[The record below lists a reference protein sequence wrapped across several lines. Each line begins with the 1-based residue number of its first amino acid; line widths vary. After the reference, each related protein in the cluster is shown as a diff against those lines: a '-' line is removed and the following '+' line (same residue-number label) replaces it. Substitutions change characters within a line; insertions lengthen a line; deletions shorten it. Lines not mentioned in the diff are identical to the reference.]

1 MSIYAIG
8 DLHLSGRPPAKPM
21 SVFAPEWENHW
32 EKIQK
37 SWLAAVRK
45 EDLVIICGD
54 ISWAM
59 RFPDALGDL
68 KEIAA
73 MPGGKVL
80 IRGNHDF
87 WWTGLAKM
95 NAAIGGGCFFLHNN
109 FYAAGGL
116 AVCGSRGWLT
126 PNAPDFTEKDD
137 AIYRRE
143 LIRAESSLL
152 SAKRAGY
159 EKPLLALHYPP
170 LYVDGKPTGFS
181 ALCEKYQAR
190 ICVYGHLHGESGVLG
205 YQGEKDGTIYSLVA
219 ADALGFQLKLTL

>member
-37 SWLAAVRK
+37 SWLAAA
-45 EDLVIICGD
+45 EQDDLVIICGD
-54 ISWAM
+54 ISWALH
-59 RFPDALGDL
+59 FPDALRDL
-68 KEIAA
+68 REIGAL
-73 MPGGKVL
+73 PGSKVF

-87 WWTGLAKM
+87 WWSGVAKM

-109 FYAAGGL
+109 FCAAGGT

-126 PNAPDFTEKDD
+126 PNAPDFAEKDEI
-137 AIYRRE
+137 IYRRE
-143 LIRAESSLL
+143 LIRAENSLL
-152 SAKRAGY
+152 AARQAGY

-170 LYVDGKPTGFS
+170 LY
-181 ALCEKYQAR
+181 
-190 ICVYGHLHGESGVLG
+190 
-205 YQGEKDGTIYSLVA
+205 
-219 ADALGFQLKLTL
+219 